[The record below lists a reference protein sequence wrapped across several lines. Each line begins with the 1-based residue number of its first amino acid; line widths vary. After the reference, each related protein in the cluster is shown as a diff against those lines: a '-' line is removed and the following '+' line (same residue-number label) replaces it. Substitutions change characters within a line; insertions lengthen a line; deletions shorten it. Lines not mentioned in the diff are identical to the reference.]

1 MRREE
6 RKRGEGGIDRM
17 RSNNGKQMEKK
28 RKDST
33 HKGEGSNALYSCS
46 QPKRMY
52 MKNEDQVNMTC
63 LLYMDLLKGGLTLT
77 LAFTL

>member
-28 RKDST
+28 RQDST
-33 HKGEGSNALYSCS
+33 HKGEGNKLSILALNQECTS
-46 QPKRMY
+46 R
-52 MKNEDQVNMTC
+52 MKNEE
-63 LLYMDLLKGGLTLT
+63 
-77 LAFTL
+77 